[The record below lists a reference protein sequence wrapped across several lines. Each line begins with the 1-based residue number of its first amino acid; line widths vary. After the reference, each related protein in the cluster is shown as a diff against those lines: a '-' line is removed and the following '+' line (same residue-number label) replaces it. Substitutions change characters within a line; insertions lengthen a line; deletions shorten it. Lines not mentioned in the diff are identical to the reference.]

1 MFSVGTDGRRRA
13 GPILAGALLS
23 VVLLS
28 GCQGPSEP
36 STDGSPPGITTPSAP
51 GSTPSESVP
60 STPQPSPASSAG
72 PAVNI
77 PVPVK
82 PALAD
87 ENSAEGLEAF
97 TEYWFELFSYG
108 YETNDWA
115 PFDAVTDPGCRTCA
129 NLTGQVRDLYA
140 DKGWIVGGAVNLS
153 SFDTEF
159 INNTSGSINSFVG
172 VEQAGLTYFDS
183 TGTEI
188 NKSEALPLT
197 LNVTI
202 ALWEENQWIMLD
214 FGSPEGT

>member
-1 MFSVGTDGRRRA
+1 M
-13 GPILAGALLS
+13 
-23 VVLLS
+23 VLLS

-36 STDGSPPGITTPSAP
+36 STDGTPPGITTPSAP

-115 PFDAVTDPGCRTCA
+115 PFDAVTDPGCRTCEKTRA
-129 NLTGQVRDLYA
+129 VVTQFYGDG
-140 DKGWIVGGAVNLS
+140 GWMQGG
-153 SFDTEF
+153 EF
-159 INNTSGSINSFVG
+159 ELLDFGTDFEMNTSGSLQG
-172 VEQAGLTYFDS
+172 VVNYQQSDLSYFSSDGS
-183 TGTEI
+183 TTFA
-188 NKSEALPLT
+188 EAPESSV
-197 LNVTI
+197 NVI
-202 ALWEENQWIMLD
+202 FALYDDESWVMLD
-214 FGSPEGT
+214 FGKPEGT